1 MGRAHLLE
9 LDLEKCPARFGARG
23 GVAVQRRPAK
33 AEMSLGKKGRTPW
46 LLAGLPAGRRGEEG
60 CHA

>member
-9 LDLEKCPARFGARG
+9 LDPEKCPARYGARG
-23 GVAVQRRPAK
+23 GVAAQRRS
-33 AEMSLGKKGRTPW
+33 AEAETVLGKKGRTPW